1 MELSNLLNNIHA
13 VQVTGEF
20 QRKNVEA
27 IVYDSRNVKKNS
39 IFVAIKGYETDGHKF
54 ILDAINKGAIAVV
67 LEDDK
72 NIPDEIFRHQNVLKI
87 VVNNSRIALAELSKY
102 FWDSPSDKL
111 NLIGITGTNGKT
123 TTSYFLKKIL
133 ETSNYKVG
141 LTGTIA
147 NYIGNKKIDSSLTTP
162 ESNDMNKLLNDMYLQ
177 GCQYAVME
185 VSSHSLELERTHS
198 LNFNVGVFTNISSEH
213 LDFHKDFN
221 NYLSAKRKLFLS
233 LTQSAFGVYNSDD
246 SHSIDLIKNS
256 NAPLY
261 SYGQALNADFNISKI
276 NYNLNGTEFVIN
288 YDNNSYNVS
297 TSLIGEFN
305 AYNACAAFAVSIL
318 FGVKA
323 ETAIMGI
330 KKTEQIPGRFEKI
343 NIGNKT
349 VIIDYSHTADSLE
362 KALLAIKQIKKEKH
376 PVYTVFGCGGNRDKS
391 KRPEMGKIA
400 AELSDEIIITS
411 DNPRDEEPLEIIKE
425 IEKGLKKNN
434 YKIIE
439 DRKEAIIKTI
449 EGSEEDAVI
458 LIAGKGHEDYQEIK
472 GKRFHFSDKEIVQSF
487 LKI

>member
-20 QRKNVEA
+20 QRKDVEA
-27 IVYDSRNVKKNS
+27 IVYDSRKVKKNS
-39 IFVAIKGYETDGHKF
+39 IFVAIKGYKTNGHRF

-72 NIPDEIFRHQNVLKI
+72 SVPDEIFSHQNVLKI
-87 VVNNSRIALAELSKY
+87 VVKSSRTALAELSKY
-102 FWDSPSDKL
+102 FWNSPSDKL
-111 NLIGITGTNGKT
+111 KLIGITGTNGKT

-133 ETSNYKVG
+133 ETGGYKVG

-147 NYIGNKKIDSSLTTP
+147 NYIGDKKIDSSLTTP

-198 LNFNVGVFTNISSEH
+198 LNFSAGVFTNISSDH
-213 LDFHKDFN
+213 LDFHKNFN
-221 NYLSAKRKLFLS
+221 NYFSAKRKLFLS
-233 LTQSAFGVYNSDD
+233 LSQSAFGVYNTDD

-256 NAPLY
+256 KAPLY
-261 SYGQALNADFNISKI
+261 SFGQASNADFNISKI
-276 NYNLNGTEFVIN
+276 NYDLNGTEFVIN
-288 YDNNSYNVS
+288 YDNNLYNVS
-297 TSLIGEFN
+297 TSLIGDFN

-318 FGVKA
+318 FGVKTG
-323 ETAIMGI
+323 TAIKGI
-330 KKTEQIPGRFEKI
+330 KNTEQIPGRFEKI
-343 NIGNKT
+343 KIENKT

-362 KALLAIKQIKKEKH
+362 KALLAIRQISKEKR

-400 AELSDEIIITS
+400 AELSDKVIITT
-411 DNPRDEEPLEIIKE
+411 DNPRDEEPLTIIKE
-425 IEKGLKKNN
+425 IEEGVKKNN
-434 YKIIE
+434 YKIIA

-449 EGSEEDAVI
+449 ESSEEDAVI

-472 GKRFHFSDKEIVQSF
+472 GKRFHFSDKETVQSF
-487 LKI
+487 LKV